1 MLTKRRPGRSTT
13 DDPGAPSP
21 LGRRIRQARHALG
34 LSLAA
39 VAGDD
44 FTRAFLN
51 QIELGRAQPS
61 TQTLRIIAR
70 RLQPPVDYFLED
82 PGDSAAALE
91 LALAEAQMGLH
102 QGNAARAETLM
113 KKMLARPIPADLRTQ
128 AQLTLATARL
138 KLGHAQDAIP
148 LLEDAIAVAE
158 RSQWPQLLVE
168 LYDRMGSAHYLL
180 RHPHAAGQW
189 FDKALA
195 VYQSADLSDPVLKA
209 RILGH
214 RANLHYVAGQP
225 VEAIAAYESAI
236 AAAEQ
241 VLDMP
246 ALAGIFEGLAMSFQ
260 QTGQYARALSY
271 AQKGLRIFETLRDVR
286 MAGQLRLNMGDML
299 LQQGRVAEAE
309 RLFGEGAEHL
319 RRIGD
324 QELLPLLVVGMAE
337 SALERNDLSQAADLI
352 EQAVDL
358 STRSSDPI
366 ATVAVHRVAGRVAHA
381 RGLHDSAHRHFERAL
396 EVAVT
401 VDSPDLRARVTY
413 DFARALEAEGDAA
426 QAALRFRQAY
436 EAGRAPVTA
445 GSTVLSGLEA

>member
-1 MLTKRRPGRSTT
+1 MLTKRRPGRPSV
-13 DDPGAPSP
+13 DDPGTPSS
-21 LGRRIRQARHALG
+21 LGQRIRQARQTLG

-44 FTRAFLN
+44 FSRAFLN
-51 QIELGRAQPS
+51 QVELGRAHPS

-70 RLQPPVDYFLED
+70 RLQQPIDYFLEEL
-82 PGDSAAALE
+82 GDSSAAPE
-91 LALAEAQMGLH
+91 LILTEAEMSPYH
-102 QGNAARAETLM
+102 SDSARAERLVSR
-113 KKMLARPIPADLRTQ
+113 MLHRPLPRELRTR
-128 AQLTLATARL
+128 AQLILATAYLRQG
-138 KLGHAQDAIP
+138 KPEVAKPVIEEAI
-148 LLEDAIAVAE
+148 DVAE
-158 RSQWPQLLVE
+158 RSPWPHLLVD
-168 LYDRMGSAHYLL
+168 LYDRLGSVYYLL
-180 RHPHAAGQW
+180 RHAHAAGQW
-189 FDKALA
+189 FERAIEH
-195 VYQSADLSDPVLKA
+195 YQSAGLKDPGLKA
-209 RILGH
+209 RVLGH

-246 ALAGIFEGLAMSFQ
+246 GLAGIFEGLAMSFQ

-271 AQKGLRIFETLRDVR
+271 AQKGLRIFESLRDVR

-324 QELLPLLVVGMAE
+324 HELLPLLVVGMAE
-337 SALERNDLSQAADLI
+337 SALEGNDLSQAADLI

-381 RGLHDSAHRHFERAL
+381 RGLLEPAHRHFERAL
-396 EVAVT
+396 EVAAT
-401 VDSPDLRARVTY
+401 VDSPDLLARATY

-426 QAALRFRQAY
+426 PAALRFRQAY

-445 GSTVLSGLEA
+445 APGVLSELEA